1 LDIVTGNSNNSF
13 SFFKNISSPGAIAFA
28 GNIDFSTG
36 DPNSQPGGI
45 VIADV
50 DKDGRPDIITISY
63 QEQTMSV
70 FRNISSNGQVAFDTR
85 IVYDLYGYPM
95 DVSTADLDGDGMVDI
110 ALATTGGASVFRNTS
125 VPGMISFAVRQDL
138 ATGGSWP
145 NGAKLVDVDG
155 DGKLDLVVVNINS
168 NQLTFFRNISTPG
181 AVTFGTAIN
190 VATGNGPWTVLAGDL
205 DGDGKPDLITPNIYN
220 TGYFNGITA
229 ISVFQNGGSPGNII
243 LQQPVSYQCSGP
255 QYGGIADMD
264 GDGKPDIVI
273 WGGNLTIFR
282 NEIGAPS
289 PSFSPAVGYT
299 GQTIA
304 ISGAGLNAAS
314 SVDLG
319 GTPAQSF
326 SITSDTSMTAVVG
339 AGASGNVVIQL
350 PNSDSILLPGFVY
363 LPSPSVTSTGSTV
376 LCTGLADTLLSSVA
390 SNNQWY
396 RNGVLLANDTGSR
409 LVVVDSGVYTV
420 AGTFDTLVT
429 PPSAGIDIIIIPI
442 PAAPVISIDSGQ
454 LVSSADSGNQWY
466 NDTTAIIAGA
476 IGQYF
481 TPHTWGPYSVRVTQE
496 GCPSPFSVV
505 YNYVPPPYVP
515 PPVTTDSVQIVPNP
529 FRTYISIEYNQSGPL
544 TIEITNV
551 NGNRILVEENVRNG
565 DVIDLAWLPIGS
577 YFIRITGDNGNVNLV
592 RQILK
597 L

>member
-1 LDIVTGNSNNSF
+1 
-13 SFFKNISSPGAIAFA
+13 
-28 GNIDFSTG
+28 
-36 DPNSQPGGI
+36 
-45 VIADV
+45 
-50 DKDGRPDIITISY
+50 
-63 QEQTMSV
+63 
-70 FRNISSNGQVAFDTR
+70 
-85 IVYDLYGYPM
+85 
-95 DVSTADLDGDGMVDI
+95 
-110 ALATTGGASVFRNTS
+110 
-125 VPGMISFAVRQDL
+125 
-138 ATGGSWP
+138 
-145 NGAKLVDVDG
+145 
-155 DGKLDLVVVNINS
+155 
-168 NQLTFFRNISTPG
+168 
-181 AVTFGTAIN
+181 
-190 VATGNGPWTVLAGDL
+190 
-205 DGDGKPDLITPNIYN
+205 
-220 TGYFNGITA
+220 
-229 ISVFQNGGSPGNII
+229 
-243 LQQPVSYQCSGP
+243 
-255 QYGGIADMD
+255 
-264 GDGKPDIVI
+264 
-273 WGGNLTIFR
+273 
-282 NEIGAPS
+282 
-289 PSFSPAVGYT
+289 
-299 GQTIA
+299 
-304 ISGAGLNAAS
+304 
-314 SVDLG
+314 
-319 GTPAQSF
+319 
-326 SITSDTSMTAVVG
+326 
-339 AGASGNVVIQL
+339 
-350 PNSDSILLPGFVY
+350 
-363 LPSPSVTSTGSTV
+363 
-376 LCTGLADTLLSSVA
+376 
-390 SNNQWY
+390 
-396 RNGVLLANDTGSR
+396 LLANDTGSR